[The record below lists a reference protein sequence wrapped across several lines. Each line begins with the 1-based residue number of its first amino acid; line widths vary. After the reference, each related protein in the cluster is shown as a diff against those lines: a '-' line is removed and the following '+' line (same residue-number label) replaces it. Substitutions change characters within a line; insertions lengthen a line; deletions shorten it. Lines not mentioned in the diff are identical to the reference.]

1 MADSKHGNV
10 AATTQYE
17 HTLNI
22 CTINHDTLVSEPV
35 EHMDDLLLPNHI
47 DRPHTAR
54 QPRRRRNR
62 TVPDN
67 ATHQQVAPTSSE
79 YDSDGD
85 TVPGLISAN
94 EDEDGESESSTDLEE
109 ENEDKNTSG
118 NNSNEDEMPP
128 SLMDLDRNSGPPMT
142 STADDSIDDPS
153 TDNVVG
159 AGGTIANAPNNLD
172 TQLKQYTHLIR
183 RSTYDAH
190 RGGRMPMSERAQ
202 LAHLKRTIARR
213 NAASTNRNRLVQFHG
228 LIARGKPCSILVDS
242 GASRDFISQQM
253 VEKLGIQTSRM
264 DIPFGVSMADGR
276 TVNAGRVAKSVDL
289 TIGPLQMKRD
299 LFVINMTGL
308 EVILGKPFL
317 HDFNPNLDWINNSME
332 LTHAGKLLLLE
343 PDGCHKSTSL
353 GELRIPHA
361 EAAAAVAKGERC
373 FAVYITGS
381 DISDRRQDDSSFQ
394 TITLNITAG
403 ETCFAVI
410 SPVLEVTDVGRL
422 DLEAL
427 EKALTPRHDESTRIS
442 PESSQKILE
451 FIKKH
456 PDVATESEE
465 PSKPRKVNGEL
476 IYHTITELPGTRP
489 PFKQPY
495 RMSPTEIKELKKMLD
510 EMLQKGFL
518 RPSSSSYGAPVM
530 FVPKPDGTLRM
541 VLDYRD
547 LNAQTIKDRYPLPRD
562 HDLFDQLQISQAR
575 FLSSLDLLYGY
586 WQVLIHPDDIHKTA
600 IRTPLGSYEYV
611 VMPMGLTN
619 APATFQRMME
629 SVLRPF
635 LTDFCMVYL
644 DDIIVYSRTEEE
656 HVNHIIMI
664 LQALHEHGL
673 KIKPKKCDFFK
684 VKIKFLGHI
693 IDVSDDDIRLLP
705 DPSKVEAIAEWNEP
719 TTNTELQSFI
729 GAVNYYSKM
738 IEDYAEQAAPLMS
751 IMAQKW
757 GPNEKKE
764 FWTEE
769 HTVAFDRLKK
779 ALMNAPV
786 LSLPMPDKPFIL
798 QSDASNVAL
807 GGVLMQER
815 EKDQRV
821 VITYF
826 SHKFTASE
834 RNWPVH
840 ERELFGLVFALRKFR
855 HYLMGAEVRYEGDH
869 KPLAWIKTQKHLSQ
883 RQARWLETLESFD
896 WTFKHV
902 PGKELVVPDALSRRP
917 EMANLLIYLQH
928 EAPEDLYSAAR
939 EQPHQESTLEG
950 IMKELDALGA
960 MASTPCLPPG
970 YTFDDFCREHGLSPP
985 PNSSLPP
992 DVPEGYGFEDYCR
1005 DFGLPPTSESVMT
1018 CSSVGSAP
1026 VDLTGHLFR
1035 RTYNQHYLHTT
1046 SNPFKTPSVES
1057 STEEVGEPEVTSG
1070 VSANVAAVNETAND
1084 SPYSPPSHTSL
1095 TPANSPQGNEA
1106 PLTIVAPDNN
1116 TTAAG
1121 DLLLSASL
1129 LHRLRHEY
1137 SNDSVAQAIIAGE
1150 EKHGFVIQRGIIMRF
1165 DSDQAQF
1172 PCIYV
1177 PSTAVSLQHDIISE
1191 FHDTIIGGHL
1201 GAAKTY
1207 EKVRRSFYWINMKN
1221 DIESF
1226 VKSCEACQR
1235 SKRRTTR
1242 PPGVNVPFAIPEMPF
1257 EIIAMDMKSGMPLTS
1272 RGNNA
1277 FWVVVDK
1284 LTRRAHIIPCNTECT
1299 SADVARMIFDN
1310 VVRHWG
1316 VPHKI
1321 ISDRDPRFIAAFW
1334 QELWKLIGTRL
1345 NMSTAEHPQ
1354 TDGTSERFI
1363 GTVAG
1368 MVRARAL
1375 KDNRD
1380 WDIWISALEF
1390 AYNDSVNPATGYT
1403 PFQLS
1408 IGRDPAMPIT
1418 MLLNGILQR
1427 PALYARDDQFVDP
1440 QVFLNRFTTILTAA
1454 KQELRRHQRV
1464 QHQEL
1469 LRRASYPVH
1478 YDPGDYVWM
1487 EASTLR
1493 SPLNTMAPRR
1503 HGPYRVM
1510 RKVGLNS
1517 YELDFGDKSR
1527 RHNPVNEEK
1536 LTPYLD
1542 RTSRLPWPTHGILPG
1557 SEAAV
1562 TRLPLPPPPPTVTG
1576 ENGETHPV
1584 PRGTGNSPTA
1594 IAHDDA
1600 YEAEGIETWRPDNP
1614 PDALNQPR
1622 TPLHVSTNY
1631 RNKDLAEIQQ
1641 WREHADGDV
1650 IKAQVQVKYRN
1661 VDEPVWRDLHD
1672 ILRGGGFKKAKEF
1685 IQRNGGIQHPHLWR
1699 TGFKEFNGVH
1709 YPFITAEYQT
1719 RNTDCEEVHRPYYVV
1734 YSDKDLENLTEH
1746 EVREAEQHNPDE
1758 LGALHYVVSCH
1769 RRNPRILELC
1779 CGTKSASRAIRR
1791 MWSAAKIVTL
1801 DADPSHSPTIL
1812 TDVCEWNYKD
1822 DVFPRGYFDIIWA
1835 SPPCTEYSLAKTTGV
1850 RDLTG
1855 ADRIVLSVRRII
1867 DYFSPT
1873 AWFIENPHALL
1884 HLRTIMGDIDHL
1896 RTTCTYCQYGT
1907 PYKKETDI
1915 WTNVPVSLRHC
1926 NVTPCAHFRAYG
1938 HHARTAQAGP
1948 TNVGTP
1954 GTPRAEA
1961 YKIPQPLMK
1970 HLMQAALHASGYMV

>member
-1 MADSKHGNV
+1 MGRDINAVDALMDFVADGRKGDGDVDAVPELTSASGESSDDDDDGEAKSSTSSDVEDEERDDGGS
-10 AATTQYE
+10 
-17 HTLNI
+17 
-22 CTINHDTLVSEPV
+22 DKDDDDMRPPLVDLDSSDDEDISCNPGPV
-35 EHMDDLLLPNHI
+35 IDSSAVRDDDAVDI
-47 DRPHTAR
+47 IM
-54 QPRRRRNR
+54 RRNAMEADQR
-62 TVPDN
+62 
-67 ATHQQVAPTSSE
+67 H
-79 YDSDGD
+79 
-85 TVPGLISAN
+85 L
-94 EDEDGESESSTDLEE
+94 
-109 ENEDKNTSG
+109 
-118 NNSNEDEMPP
+118 NS
-128 SLMDLDRNSGPPMT
+128 
-142 STADDSIDDPS
+142 
-153 TDNVVG
+153 
-159 AGGTIANAPNNLD
+159 
-172 TQLKQYTHLIR
+172 QLKQYAHLIKKP
-183 RSTYDAH
+183 TYDAR

-202 LAHLKRTIARR
+202 LAHLKKTLARR
-213 NAASTNRNRLVQFHG
+213 NSTGINRNRLVQFHG
-228 LIARGKPCSILVDS
+228 VIANNNPCSILVDS

-253 VEKLGIQTSRM
+253 VERIGIQTSRI
-264 DIPFGVSMADGR
+264 DTPFGVSMADGR
-276 TVNAGRVAKSVDL
+276 TVNAGRVVKSVDL
-289 TIGPLQMKRD
+289 SIGPLRVKRD

-308 EVILGKPFL
+308 EVVLGKPFL

-332 LTHAGKLLLLE
+332 LSHEGQMLLLE
-343 PDGCHKSTSL
+343 PDGCHKSMSL
-353 GELRIPHA
+353 GDTRIPHA
-361 EAAAAVAKGERC
+361 EIATAVANGERC
-373 FAVYITGS
+373 FAVYVTEGDIDDCQRGGGS
-381 DISDRRQDDSSFQ
+381 SQ
-394 TITLNITAG
+394 TVSLSTVDG
-403 ETCFAVI
+403 GTCFATI
-410 SPVLEVTDVGRL
+410 SPVLEVKDAGEL
-422 DLEAL
+422 NMESL
-427 EKALTPRHDESTRIS
+427 EKILAPRQDDDTRLS
-442 PESSQKILE
+442 AEASRTILD

-456 PDVATESEE
+456 PEVATESEE
-465 PSKPRKVNGEL
+465 PSKPREVNGEL
-476 IYHTITELPGTRP
+476 VYHTITELPGTRP

-510 EMLQKGFL
+510 EMLQKGFI

-530 FVPKPDGTLRM
+530 FVPKPDGSLRM
-541 VLDYRD
+541 VLDYRE
-547 LNAQTIKDRYPLPRD
+547 LNAQTVKDRYPLPRD

-575 FLSSLDLLYGY
+575 FLTSMDLLYGY

-600 IRTPLGSYEYV
+600 IRTPLGAYEYV

-656 HVNHIIMI
+656 HVKHIIMI
-664 LQALHEHGL
+664 LQVLHEHGL

-693 IDVSDDDIRLLP
+693 IDVSDGDIRLLP

-729 GAVNYYSKM
+729 GAINYYSKM
-738 IEDYAEQAAPLMS
+738 VKGYAEQAAPLMS
-751 IMAQKW
+751 IMSQKW
-757 GPNEKKE
+757 GPRDKKE
-764 FWTEE
+764 FWMEE
-769 HTVAFDRLKK
+769 HTTAFEQLKS
-779 ALMNAPV
+779 ALMKAPV

-798 QSDASNVAL
+798 QSDASNIAL

-815 EKDQRV
+815 GDARV

-917 EMANLLIYLQH
+917 EVANLLIYLQH
-928 EAPEDLYSAAR
+928 EALEDLCSAAKD
-939 EQPHQESTLEG
+939 QPHQESTLES

-960 MASTPCLPPG
+960 MASTPLPVG
-970 YTFDDFCREHGLSPP
+970 YTFDDLCREHGM
-985 PNSSLPP
+985 SSTLDPHVSDLPP
-992 DVPEGYGFEDYCR
+992 ELPEGYGFEDYCH
-1005 DFGLPPTSESVMT
+1005 DFGLPPTSAYVMT
-1018 CSSVGSAP
+1018 CSSVGSSP
-1026 VDLTGHLFR
+1026 PDLTGHIFR
-1035 RTYNQHYLHTT
+1035 GTYNQHFLHTT
-1046 SNPFKTPSVES
+1046 SNPFKAMSVES
-1057 STEEVGEPEVTSG
+1057 STEEPGEPEVTSG
-1070 VSANVAAVNETAND
+1070 ISGDKVAAVRDAVGDELPQSSTD
-1084 SPYSPPSHTSL
+1084 GLLPSPIDLTSASHVRD
-1095 TPANSPQGNEA
+1095 NEA

-1116 TTAAG
+1116 TTAVG
-1121 DLLLSASL
+1121 DLLVSASL

-1137 SNDSVAQAIIAGE
+1137 GSDSVAKAIIAGE
-1150 EKHGFVIQRGIIMRF
+1150 EKHGFVLQRGIVMRF

-1172 PCIYV
+1172 PCVYV
-1177 PSTAVSLQHDIISE
+1177 PSAAVSLQQDIISE
-1191 FHDTIIGGHL
+1191 FHDTVIGGHL

-1221 DIESF
+1221 DIEAF
-1226 VKSCEACQR
+1226 VKSCDACQR
-1235 SKRRTTR
+1235 AKRRTTK
-1242 PPGVNVPFAIPEMPF
+1242 PPGANVPYSIPEMPF
-1257 EIIAMDMKSGMPLTS
+1257 EVIAMDMKSGMPITAH
-1272 RGNNA
+1272 GNNA

-1284 LTRRAHIIPCNTECT
+1284 LTRRAHIIPCNTGCT

-1354 TDGTSERFI
+1354 TDGSSERFI
-1363 GTVAG
+1363 GTISG

-1375 KDNRD
+1375 KDGRD
-1380 WDIWISALEF
+1380 WDTWISALEF
-1390 AYNDSVNPATGYT
+1390 AYNDSVNPSTGYT

-1427 PALYARDDQFVDP
+1427 PSLYARDDQFVDP
-1440 QVFLNRFTTILTAA
+1440 QIFLNRFVTILTAA
-1454 KQELRRHQRV
+1454 KQELRQQQRV
-1464 QHQEL
+1464 QQQAL

-1542 RTSRLPWPTHGILPG
+1542 RNSRLPWPAHGVMPG
-1557 SEAAV
+1557 SEAAAA
-1562 TRLPLPPPPPTVTG
+1562 RLPLPPPPPALNNESLMPTDKPSATG
-1576 ENGETHPV
+1576 SAQSTLET
-1584 PRGTGNSPTA
+1584 GGWSL
-1594 IAHDDA
+1594 AH
-1600 YEAEGIETWRPDNP
+1600 TPDNRSQAHGVDRFSP
-1614 PDALNQPR
+1614 AIPSDTQKPAEVPSTALNA
-1622 TPLHVSTNY
+1622 Y
-1631 RNKDLAEIQQ
+1631 RNKDLTEIQQ
-1641 WREHADGDV
+1641 WRERTDGDV
-1650 IKAQVQVKYRN
+1650 IKAQVHVKYRN
-1661 VDEPVWRDLHD
+1661 MDEPVWRDLHD

-1685 IQRNGGIQHPHLWR
+1685 IQKEGGIQHPHLWR

-1719 RNTDCEEVHRPYYVV
+1719 SNTDLDAFHRPYYVV

-1746 EVREAEQHNPDE
+1746 EVKEAEQHNPDE
-1758 LGALHYVVSCH
+1758 LGALHYVVSRQ
-1769 RRNPRILELC
+1769 RRNPRVLELC
-1779 CGTKSASRAIRR
+1779 CGTKSASRAIKKI
-1791 MWSAAKIVTL
+1791 WPAAKIVTL
-1801 DADPSHSPTIL
+1801 DVDPRHSPTIL
-1812 TDVCEWNYKD
+1812 ADINEWNYKD
-1822 DVFPRGYFDIIWA
+1822 DVFPRKYFDIIWA
-1835 SPPCTEYSLAKTTGV
+1835 SPPCTEYSVAKTTGV
-1850 RDLTG
+1850 RDLAG
-1855 ADRIVLSVRRII
+1855 ADQIVMSVRRII
-1867 DYFSPT
+1867 EYFSPT

-1884 HLRTIMGDIDHL
+1884 HLRAIMSNIDHL
-1896 RTTCTYCQYGT
+1896 RTTCTYCQYGAS
-1907 PYKKETDI
+1907 YKKETDI
-1915 WTNVPVSLRHC
+1915 WTNIPVTLRHC
-1926 NVTPCAHFRAYG
+1926 SITPCSHFRAYG

-1948 TNVGTP
+1948 TQSGTP
-1954 GTPRAEA
+1954 GTPRDEA
-1961 YKIPQPLMK
+1961 YMIPQPLMK
-1970 HLMQAALHASGYMV
+1970 YLMKAALQACGYTV